1 MKTYIKFLIN
11 LFNISLLKIFI
22 IFFIIILITN
32 ILEQIEFFKNIDLSF
47 FYLFFLSLLNTPSV
61 LFEILPFIFLLGTQ
75 VFFIH
80 LIDKNELQVF
90 KYSGLNN
97 IKIIKILGLY
107 SFILGIIMVIFFYNG
122 SSILKNSYLLIKNNY
137 SDDNKYLAVITENGL
152 WIKDEINDNIN
163 ESRRIDISNVFSS
176 NRLSLG
182 NSFESGESITLGLNF
197 KKEKVNVDNKIDK
210 IEEYIDF
217 KLASVFRLD
226 EEKNIPTSSTLNKKN
241 SNIFG
246 EFNFKPTRNISLGY
260 NFSLTDDL
268 NTFEYNSLI
277 TKIEFGNFITQ
288 FDYLE
293 ERGAVGSTN
302 IIENT
307 TKYNFDNQNSIS
319 FNTRRN
325 RKLDLTEY
333 YDLVYE
339 YKNDCLVAGVKYKK
353 NYYNDA
359 DIKPVEELFFSI
371 TIVPL
376 GTFSPDK
383 MALK

>member
-22 IFFIIILITN
+22 TFFIIILITN

-163 ESRRIDISNVFSS
+163 IINASKVNNEFLLNVSITKFNEDFDLVEVLQSERVDITSKKWKIFNPIT
-176 NRLSLG
+176 LKG
-182 NSFESGESITLGLNF
+182 NSQSTLNELILHSNFDLQKINSLFSNLSSLSIIDLITLRKSYMSLNYSVTDINSHLLKIVSYPVYLTLITIFSAIIMFNIGYQKNTFYKITLGIFLSVIIYYINNF
-197 KKEKVNVDNKIDK
+197 LSVLGTNEK
-210 IEEYIDF
+210 
-217 KLASVFRLD
+217 
-226 EEKNIPTSSTLNKKN
+226 IPVTL
-241 SNIFG
+241 SIFL
-246 EFNFKPTRNISLGY
+246 P
-260 NFSLTDDL
+260 
-268 NTFEYNSLI
+268 LI
-277 TKIEFGNFITQ
+277 ILSIINFI
-288 FDYLE
+288 
-293 ERGAVGSTN
+293 S
-302 IIENT
+302 II
-307 TKYNFDNQNSIS
+307 
-319 FNTRRN
+319 
-325 RKLDLTEY
+325 KLNE
-333 YDLVYE
+333 
-339 YKNDCLVAGVKYKK
+339 K
-353 NYYNDA
+353 
-359 DIKPVEELFFSI
+359 
-371 TIVPL
+371 
-376 GTFSPDK
+376 
-383 MALK
+383 

>member
-22 IFFIIILITN
+22 TFFIIILITN

-47 FYLFFLSLLNTPSV
+47 FYLLFLSLLNTPSV

-163 ESRRIDISNVFSS
+163 IINARQVNNEFLLNVSITKFNKDFDLVEVLQSERVDITSKKWKIFNPIT
-176 NRLSLG
+176 LKG
-182 NSFESGESITLGLNF
+182 NSQSTLNELILHSNFDLQKINSLFSNLSSLSIIDLITLRKSYMSLNYSVTDINSHLLKIVSYPVYLTLITIFSAIIMFNIGYQKNTFYKITLGIFLSVIIYYINNF
-197 KKEKVNVDNKIDK
+197 LSVLGTNEK
-210 IEEYIDF
+210 
-217 KLASVFRLD
+217 
-226 EEKNIPTSSTLNKKN
+226 IPVTL
-241 SNIFG
+241 SIFL
-246 EFNFKPTRNISLGY
+246 P
-260 NFSLTDDL
+260 
-268 NTFEYNSLI
+268 LI
-277 TKIEFGNFITQ
+277 ILSIINFI
-288 FDYLE
+288 
-293 ERGAVGSTN
+293 S
-302 IIENT
+302 II
-307 TKYNFDNQNSIS
+307 
-319 FNTRRN
+319 
-325 RKLDLTEY
+325 KLNE
-333 YDLVYE
+333 
-339 YKNDCLVAGVKYKK
+339 K
-353 NYYNDA
+353 
-359 DIKPVEELFFSI
+359 
-371 TIVPL
+371 
-376 GTFSPDK
+376 
-383 MALK
+383 

>member
-22 IFFIIILITN
+22 TFFIIILITN

-163 ESRRIDISNVFSS
+163 IINARQVNNEFLLNVSITKFNKDFDLVEVLQSERVDITSKKWKIFNPIT
-176 NRLSLG
+176 LKG
-182 NSFESGESITLGLNF
+182 NSQSTLNELILHSNFDLQKINSLFSNLSSLSIIDLITLRKSYMSLNYSVTDINSHLLKIVSYPVYLTLITIFSAIIMFNIGYQKNTFYKITLGIFLSVIIYYINNF
-197 KKEKVNVDNKIDK
+197 LSVLGTNEK
-210 IEEYIDF
+210 
-217 KLASVFRLD
+217 
-226 EEKNIPTSSTLNKKN
+226 IPITL
-241 SNIFG
+241 SIFL
-246 EFNFKPTRNISLGY
+246 P
-260 NFSLTDDL
+260 
-268 NTFEYNSLI
+268 LI
-277 TKIEFGNFITQ
+277 ILSIINFI
-288 FDYLE
+288 
-293 ERGAVGSTN
+293 S
-302 IIENT
+302 II
-307 TKYNFDNQNSIS
+307 
-319 FNTRRN
+319 
-325 RKLDLTEY
+325 KLNE
-333 YDLVYE
+333 
-339 YKNDCLVAGVKYKK
+339 K
-353 NYYNDA
+353 
-359 DIKPVEELFFSI
+359 
-371 TIVPL
+371 
-376 GTFSPDK
+376 
-383 MALK
+383 

>member
-22 IFFIIILITN
+22 TFFIIILITN

-137 SDDNKYLAVITENGL
+137 SGDNKYLAVITENGL

-163 ESRRIDISNVFSS
+163 IINARQVNNEFLLNVSITKFNKDFDLVEVLQSERVDITSKKWKIFNPIT
-176 NRLSLG
+176 LKG
-182 NSFESGESITLGLNF
+182 NSQSTLNELILHSNFDLQKINSLFSNLSSLSIIDLITLRKSYMSLNYSVTDINSHLLKIVSYPVYLTLITIFSAIIMFNIGYQKNTFYKITLGIFLSVIIYYINNF
-197 KKEKVNVDNKIDK
+197 LSVLGTNEK
-210 IEEYIDF
+210 
-217 KLASVFRLD
+217 
-226 EEKNIPTSSTLNKKN
+226 IPVTL
-241 SNIFG
+241 SIFL
-246 EFNFKPTRNISLGY
+246 P
-260 NFSLTDDL
+260 
-268 NTFEYNSLI
+268 LI
-277 TKIEFGNFITQ
+277 ILSIINFI
-288 FDYLE
+288 
-293 ERGAVGSTN
+293 S
-302 IIENT
+302 II
-307 TKYNFDNQNSIS
+307 
-319 FNTRRN
+319 
-325 RKLDLTEY
+325 KLNE
-333 YDLVYE
+333 
-339 YKNDCLVAGVKYKK
+339 K
-353 NYYNDA
+353 
-359 DIKPVEELFFSI
+359 
-371 TIVPL
+371 
-376 GTFSPDK
+376 
-383 MALK
+383 

>member
-22 IFFIIILITN
+22 TFFIIILITN

-163 ESRRIDISNVFSS
+163 IINARQVNNEFLLNVSITKFNKDFDLVEVLQSERVDITSKKWKIFNPIT
-176 NRLSLG
+176 LKG
-182 NSFESGESITLGLNF
+182 NSQSTLNELILHSNFDLQKINSLFSNLSSLSIIDLITLRKSYMSLNYSVTDINSHLLKIVSYPLYLTLITIFSAIIMLNIGYQKNTFYKITLGIFLSVIIYYINNF
-197 KKEKVNVDNKIDK
+197 LSVLGTNEK
-210 IEEYIDF
+210 
-217 KLASVFRLD
+217 
-226 EEKNIPTSSTLNKKN
+226 IPVTL
-241 SNIFG
+241 SIFL
-246 EFNFKPTRNISLGY
+246 P
-260 NFSLTDDL
+260 
-268 NTFEYNSLI
+268 LI
-277 TKIEFGNFITQ
+277 ILSIINFI
-288 FDYLE
+288 
-293 ERGAVGSTN
+293 S
-302 IIENT
+302 II
-307 TKYNFDNQNSIS
+307 
-319 FNTRRN
+319 
-325 RKLDLTEY
+325 KLNE
-333 YDLVYE
+333 
-339 YKNDCLVAGVKYKK
+339 K
-353 NYYNDA
+353 
-359 DIKPVEELFFSI
+359 
-371 TIVPL
+371 
-376 GTFSPDK
+376 
-383 MALK
+383 